1 MITAEVKLWGTTVGT
16 VYLPEGERF
25 ARFEYDKN
33 FVSGGVEISPI
44 SMPLSTNVYTFTVL
58 PLNAFQGLPGLLAD
72 SLPDKFGNTVIN
84 AWLVLQNRE
93 PDSMNAVEKLCYIGK
108 RGMGALEF
116 HPSLSEDF
124 KVSEAVNVSQLTKLA
139 DEISCDAFCRRA

>member
-44 SMPLSTNVYTFTVL
+44 SMPLSTNVYTYTML

-84 AWLVLQNRE
+84 AWLVLQSRE

-108 RGMGALEF
+108 
-116 HPSLSEDF
+116 
-124 KVSEAVNVSQLTKLA
+124 
-139 DEISCDAFCRRA
+139 